1 MNCDVPQLLPQNV
14 VTTGPRFKRGVPHD
28 IAVDRENFYLGSYQF
43 KLDDLILTLFAA
55 TIPFISEYP
64 PTWTQPMD
72 GDKTCHLYE
81 VPEGTDEFTD
91 ATKEFCEKM
100 GTLKFTI
107 VKVQR
112 VQNPNI
118 YACYDALR
126 RTLRRKYS
134 KAVVERRLFHGTKF
148 ASIEPI
154 THQGFNRNFAA
165 DANGKL

>member
-1 MNCDVPQLLPQNV
+1 
-14 VTTGPRFKRGVPHD
+14 
-28 IAVDRENFYLGSYQF
+28 
-43 KLDDLILTLFAA
+43 
-55 TIPFISEYP
+55 
-64 PTWTQPMD
+64 MD

-100 GTLKFTI
+100 GPLKFTI
-107 VKVQR
+107 AKVQR

-126 RTLRRKYS
+126 RALRRKYG
-134 KAVVERRLFHGTKF
+134 KAVVERRLFHGTKP
-148 ASIEPI
+148 ASIEAI

-165 DANGKL
+165 DANGKQ